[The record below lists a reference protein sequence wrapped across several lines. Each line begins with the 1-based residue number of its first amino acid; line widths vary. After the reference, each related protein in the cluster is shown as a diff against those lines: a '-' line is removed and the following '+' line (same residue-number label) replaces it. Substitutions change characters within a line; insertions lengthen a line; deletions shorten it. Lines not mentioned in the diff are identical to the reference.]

1 MPFITANLFLALPEL
16 FVTLMGCVLLVVDVY
31 LRQEQRDTT
40 YRLTQLTLLGAALLT
55 WVTFA
60 EGPVAGFYGHYIR
73 DALGD
78 TVKLGIYLASAAVF
92 LYSREYLKARDLFR
106 GEYFMLGLFGVLG
119 MMILV
124 SGHSFLTIYLGL
136 ELLSLCLYALVAFDT
151 DSPVAA
157 EAAMKYFVLGTL
169 ASGMFLYGVSMVY
182 GATGSFNIQIVGA
195 AVAEQGADN
204 LVLVFGLVFLVAGL
218 AFKLGA
224 VPFHMWLPDVYQ
236 GAPTSVTLYIAAA
249 PKLAAFVLLVRVL
262 VEGLSALQ
270 EDWQDMLVILAV
282 LSIGLGNL
290 IAIVQTN
297 IKRLLAYS
305 TISHVGFLLLG
316 ILVGTPQ
323 GYGAAL
329 FYAMTYVLMVVG
341 VFGVVLLLSRSGFE
355 AESIDDLK
363 GLNDRNPWLAFL
375 MLLLLMSLAGMPVL
389 VGFYAKL
396 VVLQAII
403 GAGLIGLA
411 IYAVLFTVIGVYY
424 YLRVVKAIYF
434 DKPETAAEP
443 LYIRP
448 DVHLAIS
455 TNGLL
460 VLLLG
465 LYPAWLI
472 TVCIQVF

>member
-1 MPFITANLFLALPEL
+1 
-16 FVTLMGCVLLVVDVY
+16 
-31 LRQEQRDTT
+31 
-40 YRLTQLTLLGAALLT
+40 
-55 WVTFA
+55 
-60 EGPVAGFYGHYIR
+60 
-73 DALGD
+73 
-78 TVKLGIYLASAAVF
+78 
-92 LYSREYLKARDLFR
+92 
-106 GEYFMLGLFGVLG
+106 

-124 SGHSFLTIYLGL
+124 SGHSFLTLYLGL

-157 EAAMKYFVLGTL
+157 ESAMKYFVLGTL

-182 GATGSFNIQIVGA
+182 GATGSFNLHIVGA

-204 LVLVFGLVFLVAGL
+204 LVLVFGLVFLVAGI

-249 PKLAAFVLLVRVL
+249 PKLAAFVLMVRIL
-262 VEGLSALQ
+262 MEGLSALQ
-270 EDWQDMLVILAV
+270 DDWQDMLMILAI

-341 VFGVVLLLSRSGFE
+341 VFGIILLLSRSGFE
-355 AESIDDLK
+355 AENIDDLK

-403 GAGLIGLA
+403 GAGFIGLA

-434 DKPETAAEP
+434 DKPETAVEP
-443 LYIRP
+443 LHIRP

-460 VLLLG
+460 VLVLG
-465 LYPAWLI
+465 LSPAWLI
-472 TVCIQVF
+472 TVCNRVF

>member
-1 MPFITANLFLALPEL
+1 MPFITANLILALPEL
-16 FVTLMGCVLLVVDVY
+16 FVTFMGCVLLIVDVY
-31 LRQEQRDTT
+31 LRQDQRHIT
-40 YRLTQLTLLGAALLT
+40 YRLTQFILLGAAVLT
-55 WVTFA
+55 WFTFA
-60 EGPVAGFYGHYIR
+60 EQPTAGFYGHYIR
-73 DALGD
+73 DPFAD
-78 TVKLGIYLASAAVF
+78 TVKLGIYLTSAAVF
-92 LYSREYLKARDLFR
+92 LYSRDYLKAHDLFR
-106 GEYFMLGLFGVLG
+106 GEYFILGLFGVLG

-182 GATGSFNIQIVGA
+182 GATGSFNLQIVGA
-195 AVAEQGADN
+195 AVAEQNADN

-236 GAPTSVTLYIAAA
+236 GAPTPVTLYVAAA
-249 PKLAAFVLLVRVL
+249 PKLAAFVLTIRILVD
-262 VEGLSALQ
+262 GLTALQ
-270 EDWQDMLVILAV
+270 EDWQGMLIILAV

-341 VFGVVLLLSRSGFE
+341 VFGIILLSSRSGFE
-355 AESIDDLK
+355 AENIDDLK
-363 GLNDRNPWLAFL
+363 GLNDHNPWLAFL

-403 GAGLIGLA
+403 GAGFIGLA

-434 DKPETAAEP
+434 DKPETAVES
-443 LYIRP
+443 LHIRP

-455 TNGLL
+455 ANGLL
-460 VLLLG
+460 VLVLG
-465 LYPAWLI
+465 LYPTWLL
-472 TVCIQVF
+472 TVCSRVF

>member
-1 MPFITANLFLALPEL
+1 MPFITANLVLALPEL
-16 FVTLMGCVLLVVDVY
+16 FVTLMGCLLLVVDVY
-31 LRQEQRDTT
+31 LRQDQRHIT
-40 YRLTQLTLLGAALLT
+40 YRLTQLTLLGAAGLT
-55 WVTFA
+55 LFAFA
-60 EGPVAGFYGHYIR
+60 ERPMAGFYGHYIK
-73 DALGD
+73 DPFGD
-78 TVKLGIYLASAAVF
+78 TVKLAIYLASAAVF
-92 LYSREYLKARDLFR
+92 LYSRDYLKARDLFR

-182 GATGSFNIQIVGA
+182 GATGSFNLQMVGA

-204 LVLVFGLVFLVAGL
+204 VVLVFGLVFLVAGL

-249 PKLAAFVLLVRVL
+249 PKLAAFVLTVRIL
-262 VEGLSALQ
+262 MEGLSALQ
-270 EDWQDMLVILAV
+270 EDWQDMLMILAV

-316 ILVGTPQ
+316 LLVGTSQ

-329 FYAMTYVLMVVG
+329 FYAITYVLMVVG
-341 VFGVVLLLSRSGFE
+341 VFGILLLLSRVGFE
-355 AESIDDLK
+355 AENIDDFK

-396 VVLQAII
+396 VVLQAIVD
-403 GAGLIGLA
+403 AGLVWLA

-434 DKPETAAEP
+434 DKPETAVEP

-460 VLLLG
+460 VLVLG
-465 LYPAWLI
+465 LYPAWLM
-472 TVCIQVF
+472 TLCNRVF